1 MNAADSELA
10 RLEPGVL
17 ELDLVS
23 YNFSVAN
30 TYYDYDRAGRR

>member
-30 TYYDYDRAGRR
+30 TYDRAGRR

>member
-10 RLEPGVL
+10 DL

-23 YNFSVAN
+23 YNFSVAKLMIERGDVN
-30 TYYDYDRAGRR
+30 I